1 MSGKSKTDTIIYLA
15 NKLANQRDEYYRQL
29 KECQSKSGSNAYIQK
44 PTQVSLPNNQKSNA
58 YSQKPIPIQVSLA
71 NKQTKYNNQVIERSF
86 ANPASN
92 SMSRTNLYNPQ
103 RWNSKGGKTR
113 RRNKKNKNKSR
124 RNRK

>member
-44 PTQVSLPNNQKSNA
+44 PIQVSLPNNQKSNA

-92 SMSRTNLYNPQ
+92 LPSRTNLY
-103 RWNSKGGKTR
+103 KGGKTR